1 MLNGV
6 NAAQWRKNGMMEVG
20 EGKVVGDVRGCGWCY
35 GDRCNGMIMMT
46 INMKKKIIIKIII
59 MIIIVMELRIMEC

>member
-20 EGKVVGDVRGCGWCY
+20 EGKMVGDVKKKKKK
-35 GDRCNGMIMMT
+35 
-46 INMKKKIIIKIII
+46 KKKILM

>member
-20 EGKVVGDVRGCGWCY
+20 EGKMVGDVKKKKKK
-35 GDRCNGMIMMT
+35 
-46 INMKKKIIIKIII
+46 KKKIIM

>member
-20 EGKVVGDVRGCGWCY
+20 EGKVVGDV
-35 GDRCNGMIMMT
+35 
-46 INMKKKIIIKIII
+46 KKKKKKKKYEAVMPIIFGS
-59 MIIIVMELRIMEC
+59 EHLNL

>member
-20 EGKVVGDVRGCGWCY
+20 EGKMVGDVKKKKK
-35 GDRCNGMIMMT
+35 
-46 INMKKKIIIKIII
+46 KKKIIM

>member
-1 MLNGV
+1 MDDV

-46 INMKKKIIIKIII
+46 INMRKK
-59 MIIIVMELRIMEC
+59 

>member
-20 EGKVVGDVRGCGWCY
+20 EGKVVGDVKKKKK
-35 GDRCNGMIMMT
+35 
-46 INMKKKIIIKIII
+46 KKKIIM

>member
-20 EGKVVGDVRGCGWCY
+20 EGKMVGDVRKKKKKKKK
-35 GDRCNGMIMMT
+35 
-46 INMKKKIIIKIII
+46 KKKIIM

>member
-35 GDRCNGMIMMT
+35 GDRCNGTIIMT
-46 INMKKKIIIKIII
+46 INMKKMKKK
-59 MIIIVMELRIMEC
+59 

>member
-20 EGKVVGDVRGCGWCY
+20 EGKVVGDV
-35 GDRCNGMIMMT
+35 
-46 INMKKKIIIKIII
+46 KKIHNYHTGLQTTI
-59 MIIIVMELRIMEC
+59 LHQRHHTFS

>member
-20 EGKVVGDVRGCGWCY
+20 EGKMVGDVKKKKKKKK
-35 GDRCNGMIMMT
+35 
-46 INMKKKIIIKIII
+46 KKKIIM

>member
-20 EGKVVGDVRGCGWCY
+20 EGKMVGDV
-35 GDRCNGMIMMT
+35 
-46 INMKKKIIIKIII
+46 KKKKKKKKNFLM

>member
-20 EGKVVGDVRGCGWCY
+20 EKKVVGDVKKKK
-35 GDRCNGMIMMT
+35 
-46 INMKKKIIIKIII
+46 KKKIIM

>member
-20 EGKVVGDVRGCGWCY
+20 EGKVVGDVKK
-35 GDRCNGMIMMT
+35 
-46 INMKKKIIIKIII
+46 KKKIIM